1 MPEGFSRWD
10 AAEFF
15 KSDED
20 ARLFL
25 EQFAE
30 DATPSEL
37 RSALGDF
44 ARYLGVQE
52 LAKRTGISA
61 KRIFAELNSLSEDEK
76 ALTTLLKR
84 LGITPALSGEDTKAA
99 E

>member
-1 MPEGFSRWD
+1 MPDGFTRWD

-25 EQFAE
+25 EQVTE
-30 DATPSEL
+30 EGTPMEL
-37 RSALGDF
+37 RAAIGVV

-52 LAKRTGISA
+52 LARRTGLSPG
-61 KRIFAELNSLSEDEK
+61 RIFSELNSLSQDEK
-76 ALTTLLKR
+76 ALTPLLKR
-84 LGITPALSGEDTKAA
+84 LGVTQGAHAHPADAA